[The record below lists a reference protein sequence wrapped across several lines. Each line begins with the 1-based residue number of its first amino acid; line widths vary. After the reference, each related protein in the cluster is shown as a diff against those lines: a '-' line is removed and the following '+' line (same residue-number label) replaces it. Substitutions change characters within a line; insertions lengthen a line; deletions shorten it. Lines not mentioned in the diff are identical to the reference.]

1 MPDKVVTL
9 HTNNGWRLRITVITL
24 KVSSYSCSPL
34 RLRDKKKRK
43 VKKIHA
49 QGLMVP
55 FLLSHPWRYTLI
67 KDESRKGKKRPSDEP
82 TLKCQRNPFIG
93 ALGIQEPVMPGEPLI
108 EC

>member
-1 MPDKVVTL
+1 MMSNDGKGQPVTL
-9 HTNNGWRLRITVITL
+9 SFSR
-24 KVSSYSCSPL
+24 C
-34 RLRDKKKRK
+34 
-43 VKKIHA
+43 
-49 QGLMVP
+49 QGY
-55 FLLSHPWRYTLI
+55 WRYTLI